1 MQATAACAH
10 TTANTLHRRV
20 LLESSTVSVGPD
32 NTVYRDAY
40 PKPELEL
47 PEKQLIFFIFLGII
61 LVLFVSMHA
70 FFAFMKCTNKEWK
83 ENQVVPEDGEGE
95 GEGDEESASKS
106 PRGADDSNSNAS
118 APATPASSAAVPKPK
133 SKLRGVKAWKAAAE
147 ARQQHPRFIWLQ
159 NAMVQVLEQTEKY
172 EKERKVELKEQE
184 AKYEKLKAAA
194 KTASAV
200 ALFKKGKG
208 AKKKQSLIDMVRPTD
223 ASGVGNED
231 AVVWN
236 AERGTL
242 THTLTAR
249 KERIHGGTS
258 KEMSELDVM
267 RREFEDISRNED
279 KIAADAEERGEDPE
293 SALTKSVFEQE
304 LGGDDELPPIT
315 NAGLMPREQRIKQG
329 KLSNFEIE
337 MNDNLEVVEA
347 PPEPE
352 PEPEPEPKQQP
363 VEASGAG
370 DAAGAAAADGEA
382 AAAGS
387 GAPPADSAAGAVTEA
402 VVGAA
407 ATKDDD
413 APPADVDYHLPVKFH

>member
-1 MQATAACAH
+1 MASLLFGLQDSLVEVVPMTAKTTTSRQRKLQNHSRKRPAAWPAHKQHTAATCLGLAAALALQATAACAH

-83 ENQVVPEDGEGE
+83 ENQVVPEDGE

-200 ALFKKGKG
+200 ALFKR
-208 AKKKQSLIDMVRPTD
+208 ARAPRRSRASSTWCVRPTHLVL
-223 ASGVGNED
+223 ATRMPLSGT
-231 AVVWN
+231 
-236 AERGTL
+236 R
-242 THTLTAR
+242 
-249 KERIHGGTS
+249 
-258 KEMSELDVM
+258 
-267 RREFEDISRNED
+267 
-279 KIAADAEERGEDPE
+279 
-293 SALTKSVFEQE
+293 
-304 LGGDDELPPIT
+304 
-315 NAGLMPREQRIKQG
+315 
-329 KLSNFEIE
+329 
-337 MNDNLEVVEA
+337 
-347 PPEPE
+347 
-352 PEPEPEPKQQP
+352 
-363 VEASGAG
+363 
-370 DAAGAAAADGEA
+370 
-382 AAAGS
+382 
-387 GAPPADSAAGAVTEA
+387 SAAR
-402 VVGAA
+402 
-407 ATKDDD
+407 
-413 APPADVDYHLPVKFH
+413 